1 MSFPSSN
8 DNIDQA
14 KNSIFSSFKEGFA
27 LQLSDAIKCLGQ
39 ISVIA
44 ITILIPILILWF
56 SKGTSVGD
64 HCIMSSLNFPIIGG
78 GITALGLALML
89 GNPFIAILAG
99 TLLGV
104 ILNIPFVQQFLQF
117 MCK

>member
-1 MSFPSSN
+1 MSFQSGN

-14 KNSIFSSFKEGFA
+14 KNSIFSSFKEGFI

-44 ITILIPILILWF
+44 ITILIPFLILWF

-64 HCIMSSLNFPIIGG
+64 HCIMNSPNVPIIGG
-78 GITALGLALML
+78 VIASVGLLLML

-99 TLLGV
+99 TFLGV
-104 ILNIPFVQQFLQF
+104 ILNIPFVQQLL
-117 MCK
+117 C